1 MKNIKLIFSFVLVLA
16 VSISCS
22 IPDGISQDLSSMG
35 TITNPSNVASIFNI
49 STDNSGKVTI
59 TPSGDATGTY
69 DVYFGDTTTVPANVQ
84 AGSSVDH
91 KYKEGSYNVKIVAK
105 GLNGVNVE
113 KTYPLIVVNRSPQKL
128 AVTSSV
134 KVHNIK
140 VKAVA
145 LYEVSY
151 LVYFG
156 DVVGEIG
163 TPMTIGQELSHDYI
177 AAGTYNLKVVALSG
191 GVATS
196 IENTSSVKIYDAF
209 MVPMTFEDPKVNYF
223 FGTFDDWGQQQF
235 STADNPDATG
245 LNTSA
250 KVGKYTSG
258 HAGWSGT
265 YSPLDVPINF
275 ATGNKVRIWV
285 YNPDPTFIGK
295 KLNVELEAGTA
306 GSPANGVG
314 VLKVPFTRSGAWEEL
329 VFDFSSIPGFPLTT
343 AQFNQLVLRF
353 DDGHTGGGAIFY
365 IDNIR
370 FTY

>member
-1 MKNIKLIFSFVLVLA
+1 MKNIKLIFSFVSLLA
-16 VSISCS
+16 VTISCS
-22 IPDGISQDLSSMG
+22 IPDGISQDLSSVG
-35 TITNPSNVASIFNI
+35 TITNPSNVASIFKI

-59 TPSGDATGTY
+59 TPSGDGAGTY
-69 DVYFGDTTTVPANVQ
+69 DVYFGDATTVAANVQ
-84 AGSSVDH
+84 SGNSVDH

-113 KTYPLIVVNRSPQKL
+113 KTYPLVIVNRSPEKL
-128 AVTSSV
+128 AVTTNV

-156 DVVGEIG
+156 DVVGEVG
-163 TPMTIGQELSHDYI
+163 TPMAIGQELSHDYVS
-177 AAGTYNLKVVALSG
+177 AGTYDVKVVALSG
-191 GVATS
+191 GVAVT
-196 IENTSSVKIYDAF
+196 IEKTSSVKIYDAF
-209 MVPMTFEDPKVNYF
+209 MLPLSFDDAKVNYF
-223 FGTFDDWGQQQF
+223 FGTFGGGQQF
-235 STADNPDATG
+235 ATVANPDATG

-250 KVGKYTSG
+250 KVGKFTRGSDN
-258 HAGWSGT
+258 WSGT
-265 YSPLDVPINF
+265 YSPLDAPIDF
-275 ATGNKVRIWV
+275 STGNKLRVWV
-285 YNPDPTFIGK
+285 YNPDPALIGK
-295 KLNVELEAGTA
+295 KLNVELEAGSS
-306 GSPANGVG
+306 GSPKNGVG
-314 VLKVPFTRSGAWEEL
+314 VLKVAFTKSGAWEEL

-353 DDGHTGGGAIFY
+353 DDGVSGNTAVFY